1 MLARSRAICVF
12 CGSRDGHDPVWRQAA
27 EATGR
32 MLGENGYHLIYGAGA
47 SGLMG
52 AVAAAAD
59 AAGGTAMGVIP
70 AHLMRREGQGRDA
83 TRLIVTETMHERKK
97 VMIMN
102 ADAIVA
108 LPGGPGTLDEFF
120 EVMTWRQLGLHDKP
134 IYLLDTKG
142 YWQPLVALIDH
153 VIAQGFAEP
162 SFGAYVTPVADV
174 AELEARLARD
184 LSSRHSAAE

>member
-1 MLARSRAICVF
+1 MPAPTRAICVF
-12 CGSRDGHDPVWRQAA
+12 CGSRPGTDPALARAA

-32 MLGENGYHLIYGAGA
+32 MLGENRYHLIYGAGD

-59 AAGGTAMGVIP
+59 AAGGSAMGVIP

-83 TRLIVTETMHERKK
+83 ARLIVTETMHERKK

-120 EVMTWRQLGLHDKP
+120 EVMTWRQLGLHAKP
-134 IYLLDTKG
+134 IYLLNVAG
-142 YWQPLVALIDH
+142 YWDPLIGLIDH
-153 VIAQGFAEP
+153 VIAQGFAEA
-162 SFGAYVTPVADV
+162 SFRGYVTPVDDV
-174 AELEARLARD
+174 PTLAARLARD
-184 LSSRHSAAE
+184 LSARHSAAE

>member
-1 MLARSRAICVF
+1 MPAQTRAICVF
-12 CGSRDGHDPVWRQAA
+12 CGSRDGRNPAWRAAA

-32 MLGENGYHLIYGAGA
+32 GLAEAGYHLIYGAGD

-70 AHLMRREGQGRDA
+70 THLMQREGQGRDA
-83 TRLIVTETMHERKK
+83 GRLIVTETMHERKK

-102 ADAIVA
+102 ADAIVV

-120 EVMTWRQLGLHDKP
+120 EMATWRQLGLHAKP
-134 IYLLDTKG
+134 IYLVNIAG
-142 YWQPLVALIDH
+142 YWDPLVALVDH
-153 VIAQGFAEP
+153 VVAQGFAEA
-162 SFGAYVTPVADV
+162 SFRDYVTVVEDV
-174 AELEARLARD
+174 PALFDRLARD
-184 LSSRHSAAE
+184 LSSRQSAAE